1 MLMRWHFSV
10 AADTDSRQVEWCS
23 QLIEVHTSMNLP
35 VFPIAALSV
44 AFLFSLI
51 ATPLARR
58 LALAIGL
65 MDHPDT
71 HRKLHR
77 EPIALCGGIAIL
89 FSMIATIGVCL
100 ITNFEFA
107 TMFTG
112 HVYEV
117 ASMAIGS
124 VAIVLLGVLDDRF
137 GLRGRQKLA
146 GQVIIC
152 LSIIAFG
159 FKINSIS
166 VFGMPL
172 QLGLLAIPIT
182 LGWLLLSI
190 NSVNLI
196 DGADGLCSSVGW
208 ISFAALS
215 AIGWYTGNQMESLV
229 AAAMAGALLGFLIF
243 NLPPAKVFL
252 GDAGSML
259 IGLVLGVLAMRSWL
273 TEESPISIAVPIVLM
288 SIPLFDSG
296 MAIVRRKLTGRSVF
310 TVDRGHLHHNL
321 MRFGIK
327 NRWLVC
333 VITLLSLVTAGGA
346 VLGVM
351 FQSDLISIG
360 TMLFALGSLVATR
373 VFGFAEM
380 ELLFKRSLNFSKTIV
395 ARRGVSDNNVRQ
407 QKVRLQGS
415 REWDTVWSTMVEFA
429 EKHQLS
435 KISLDLNMPWLHEG
449 FHASWHKNKL
459 PEFSERWF
467 LRLPVISN
475 TKVLGRIE
483 VLGHHQN
490 ADTYAVMS
498 SLAEMLAELQPGIQN
513 LVDDFK
519 TASETPTRLVDIV
532 LVQKQR
538 DLETVVDSPISE
550 KMGAMGDLS
559 DVF

>member
-1 MLMRWHFSV
+1 
-10 AADTDSRQVEWCS
+10 
-23 QLIEVHTSMNLP
+23 MNFP
-35 VFPIAALSV
+35 VFPLVALSV
-44 AFLFSLI
+44 AFLFALV

-89 FSMIATIGVCL
+89 FSMMATLGVSL
-100 ITNFEFA
+100 FTYAEFA
-107 TMFTG
+107 SLFAG

-117 ASMAIGS
+117 TSMALGS
-124 VAIVLLGVLDDRF
+124 IAIVLLGILDDRF
-137 GLRGRQKLA
+137 GLRGRQKLF
-146 GQVIIC
+146 GQIVIC

-159 FKINSIS
+159 FSIDSIS
-166 VFGMPL
+166 VFGYPL
-172 QLGLLAIPIT
+172 QLGLLAVPVT

-215 AIGWYTGNQMESLV
+215 AIGYYTGHHMESLV
-229 AAAMAGALLGFLIF
+229 AAAMAGSLLGFLVF

-259 IGLVLGVLAMRSWL
+259 VGLILGVLAMRSWL
-273 TEESPISIAVPIVLM
+273 KEESPISIAVPVVLM
-288 SIPLFDSG
+288 AIPLFDSG

-327 NRWLVC
+327 NRWLVG
-333 VITLLSLVTAGGA
+333 VITLLSLITASGA
-346 VLGVM
+346 VLGVLYE
-351 FQSDLISIG
+351 SDAISIG

-373 VFGFAEM
+373 VFGFAEL
-380 ELLFKRSLNFSKTIV
+380 ELLMKRSFNFSKSIV
-395 ARRGVSDNNVRQ
+395 ARGGISDNKVRQ
-407 QKVRLQGS
+407 QTVRLQGS

-429 EKHQLS
+429 EKHGLA

-467 LRLPVISN
+467 LRLPVISS

-483 VLGHHQN
+483 VLGNHQDSN
-490 ADTYAVMS
+490 TYAIMS
-498 SLAEMLAELQPGIQN
+498 ALAEMLSELQPGIQA

-519 TASETPTRLVDIV
+519 VANTPAIGGPVVRI
-532 LVQKQR
+532 QKQR
-538 DLETVVDSPISE
+538 DLETVADSPIPE
-550 KMGAMGDLS
+550 GMRALS
-559 DVF
+559 SD

>member
-1 MLMRWHFSV
+1 M
-10 AADTDSRQVEWCS
+10 
-23 QLIEVHTSMNLP
+23 ILP

-58 LALAIGL
+58 LALSIGL

-89 FSMIATIGVCL
+89 FSMIATLGVCL

-107 TMFTG
+107 TVFTG

-215 AIGWYTGNQMESLV
+215 AIGWYTGNPMESLV

-321 MRFGIK
+321 MLFGIK

-351 FQSDLISIG
+351 FQSDVISLG

-373 VFGFAEM
+373 VFGFAEL

-407 QKVRLQGS
+407 QRVRLQGS

-459 PEFSERWF
+459 PEFSERWS

-490 ADTYAVMS
+490 AETYAVMS
-498 SLAEMLAELQPGIQN
+498 ALAEMLTELQPGIQI

-519 TASETPTRLVDIV
+519 TASEAPTRLVDKV

-538 DLETVVDSPISE
+538 DLETVLDSPISE
-550 KMGAMGDLS
+550 KMGTVGGMS

>member
-1 MLMRWHFSV
+1 M
-10 AADTDSRQVEWCS
+10 
-23 QLIEVHTSMNLP
+23 ILP
-35 VFPIAALSV
+35 VFPLAALSV
-44 AFLFSLI
+44 AFLFALI

-58 LALAIGL
+58 LALSIGL

-77 EPIALCGGIAIL
+77 EPIALCGGLAIL
-89 FSMIATIGVCL
+89 FSMIATVGVCL
-100 ITNFEFA
+100 LTNAEFA

-112 HVYEV
+112 HVYE
-117 ASMAIGS
+117 ATSLAIGAI
-124 VAIVLLGVLDDRF
+124 AIVLLGVLDDRF

-152 LSIIAFG
+152 MSIIAFG
-159 FKINSIS
+159 FTIDSIS
-166 VFGMPL
+166 IFGMPV
-172 QLGLLAIPIT
+172 QLGLLAVPIT

-208 ISFAALS
+208 IAFAALS
-215 AIGWYTGNQMESLV
+215 AIGWFTGNHMESMV
-229 AAAMAGALLGFLIF
+229 AAAMAGSLLGFLIF

-259 IGLVLGVLAMRSWL
+259 VGLILGVLAMRSWL
-273 TEESPISIAVPIVLM
+273 QEESPISIAVPIVLM
-288 SIPLFDSG
+288 AIPLFDSG

-327 NRWLVC
+327 NRWLVF
-333 VITLLSLVTAGGA
+333 VITLLSLVTASGA
-346 VLGVM
+346 VLGVV
-351 FQSDLISIG
+351 FQSDVISIG
-360 TMLFALGSLVATR
+360 TMIFALGSLVATR
-373 VFGFAEM
+373 VFGFAEL
-380 ELLFKRSLNFSKTIV
+380 ELLFKRSLNFSKSIV
-395 ARRGVSDNNVRQ
+395 ARHGIADHKIRQ
-407 QKVRLQGS
+407 QTVRLQGT
-415 REWDTVWSTMVEFA
+415 REWDIVWSTMVEFA
-429 EKHQLS
+429 EKHQLA

-449 FHASWHKNKL
+449 FHASWHVNKL
-459 PEFSERWF
+459 PEFSERWS
-467 LRLPVISN
+467 LRLPVVSK

-490 ADTYAVMS
+490 ADTYSVMS
-498 SLAEMLAELQPGIQN
+498 ALAEMLNELQPGIQS

-519 TASETPTRLVDIV
+519 TSNATPKPKKDAVIAK
-532 LVQKQR
+532 KQR
-538 DLETVVDSPISE
+538 DLETAVDSPISE
-550 KMGAMGDLS
+550 NLGTLTGDLS